1 MKHLEA
7 GLIVGAFVVGA
18 SIAMAFLWGLVSTV
32 WGTMAATIIVGLAVA
47 ATMLATFV
55 DYITEKKP

>member
-7 GLIVGAFVVGA
+7 GLMVGVVIVAA
-18 SIAMAFLWGLVSTV
+18 SIVLSVLWGLVSIV
-32 WGTMAATIIVGLAVA
+32 WGNMAATIIVGLAVA

>member
-7 GLIVGAFVVGA
+7 GLMVGFIIVGA
-18 SIAMAFLWGLVSTV
+18 SIVLSVAWGLVSIV
-32 WGTMAATIIVGLAVA
+32 WGGTNATIIVGLAVA
-47 ATMLATFV
+47 ATMLATFI